1 MSVRFTGGLVDV
13 AIDDVFG
20 RDRRR
25 GRGLD
30 HLAILWNGDRASD
43 ALLSSFVSEAS
54 GHGDPVALIARKGSG
69 ALDEAS
75 REARGN
81 GQATPEMFYA
91 DHLFSAQNAATV
103 VLALRRLLDNYF
115 THGAQGVT
123 LVMEPFVGSSVD
135 EQNEWARCEAVMSRA
150 FATTPLTILC
160 VYDERTLPASV
171 ISASVA
177 EQIAHT
183 HPCFLTSEGLRDSET
198 FLQPDQ
204 VFNDLTPQQI
214 PLEESDPALDL
225 PIDRSGGIPRQAVR
239 QAVAAARLPAE
250 RVRDLVVAFN
260 EVATNAVV
268 HGDGCARVR
277 VWAEEDVAV
286 CKVSDEGTAFRDPLA
301 GYDPPVASQMTD
313 GGMGLWLSRQ
323 LCDEVDIVPGPRGL
337 DVRLVVRA

>member
-1 MSVRFTGGLVDV
+1 MDV
-13 AIDDVFG
+13 AIDDVSG

-30 HLAILWNGDRASD
+30 HLAMLWNGDRPSE
-43 ALLSSFVSEAS
+43 ALLSSFLSEAS
-54 GHGDPVALIARKGSG
+54 GRGDPVALIARRKRSG
-69 ALDEAS
+69 VLDSALSET
-75 REARGN
+75 RGN
-81 GQATPEMFYA
+81 GYTAAEMLIA
-91 DHLFSAQNAATV
+91 EQLFPTQNAATV
-103 VLALRRLLDNYF
+103 VLALRRLLDEYF
-115 THGAQGVT
+115 TNGAQGVT

-135 EQNEWARCEAVMSRA
+135 EQSEWARCEAVMSRA

-171 ISASVA
+171 LSASLA
-177 EQIAHT
+177 EQIART
-183 HPCFLTSEGLRDSET
+183 HPCFLTSDGLRDSET

-204 VFNDLTPQQI
+204 VFSDLTSQHLPI
-214 PLEESDPALDL
+214 ERSAPALDVA
-225 PIDRSGGIPRQAVR
+225 IERSGGIPRQAVR
-239 QAVAAARLPAE
+239 RAVAAARLPAE

-260 EVATNAVV
+260 EIATNAVV

-286 CKVSDEGTAFRDPLA
+286 CTVSDEGTAFRDPLA
-301 GYDPPVASQMTD
+301 GYDPPVASQMTN

-323 LCDEVDIVPGPRGL
+323 LCDEVDIVPGPSGL